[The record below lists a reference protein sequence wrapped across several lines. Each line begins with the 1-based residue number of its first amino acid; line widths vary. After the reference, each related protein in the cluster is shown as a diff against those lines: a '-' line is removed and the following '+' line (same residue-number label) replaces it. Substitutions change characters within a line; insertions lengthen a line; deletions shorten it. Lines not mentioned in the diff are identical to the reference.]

1 MGKMGLI
8 LSAISLIMVFFHYN
22 IAFLIFSTAMIAF
35 GIDNINLKNKA
46 MGWIYI
52 LAGIFF
58 IIGISLK
65 GILWMSSYHFEY
77 SKSGCF
83 FMNFYYFQ
91 KKWMLS
97 WGMLSLLRTSNNLLY
112 CIKEFISD
120 RREYHEIYFGSN
132 VVWKA

>member
-8 LSAISLIMVFFHYN
+8 LSAISMIMVFFHYN

-65 GILWMSSYHFEY
+65 GIL
-77 SKSGCF
+77 
-83 FMNFYYFQ
+83 
-91 KKWMLS
+91 
-97 WGMLSLLRTSNNLLY
+97 
-112 CIKEFISD
+112 
-120 RREYHEIYFGSN
+120 
-132 VVWKA
+132 